1 MWCTSRNG
9 SPVGV
14 WNSGTMWPNGGA
26 AIPKRP
32 KVPKKRSLNE
42 LTSVAYH
49 EAGHAGVGY
58 KQAIEPK
65 AVRQAL
71 ANGL

>member
-1 MWCTSRNG
+1 M
-9 SPVGV
+9 PE
-14 WNSGTMWPNGGA
+14 
-26 AIPKRP
+26 RP
-32 KVPKKRSLNE
+32 KVPKKRSLDE

-49 EAGHAGVGY
+49 EAGHAGVGH
-58 KQAIEPK
+58 KQAIEPE

>member
-1 MWCTSRNG
+1 M
-9 SPVGV
+9 
-14 WNSGTMWPNGGA
+14 
-26 AIPKRP
+26 PKRP
-32 KVPKKRSLNE
+32 KVPKKRSLDE

-49 EAGHAGVGY
+49 EAGHAVVGY
-58 KQAIEPK
+58 NQAIEPK